1 MSEPAPASQINQ
13 SFSELQ
19 KTVGGDPVPSVE
31 KVVVGGRK
39 GRGRKSKKAMK
50 NCRGGKSMNCRGRK
64 SGRGGKSKK
73 GKKNGRGGK
82 SKKNHHK

>member
-50 NCRGGKSMNCRGRK
+50 NCRGGKS
-64 SGRGGKSKK
+64 GRGGKSKK
-73 GKKNGRGGK
+73 AKKHGGK
-82 SKKNHHK
+82 SKKNHRK